1 MVAKYIKPTMLTI
14 ELEAQSNILEGSM
27 TNANTN
33 DIFDSVIEPGSGN
46 AHAREWIVEQIE
58 NVDIQ

>member
-14 ELEAQSNILEGSM
+14 ELEVQSSILEGSM

-33 DIFDSVIEPGSGN
+33 DIFDPVIEPGGGN
-46 AHAREWIVEQIE
+46 AHAREIVEQIE

>member
-1 MVAKYIKPTMLTI
+1 MKAKYIKPTMLTI

-33 DIFDSVIEPGSGN
+33 DIFDPVIEPGGGN
-46 AHAREWIVEQIE
+46 VHAREIVEQFE

>member
-1 MVAKYIKPTMLTI
+1 MLTI
-14 ELEAQSNILEGSM
+14 ELEVQSSILEGSL

-33 DIFDSVIEPGSGN
+33 DILDPVIEPGSGN
-46 AHAREWIVEQIE
+46 AHAREWIEEQFE

>member
-1 MVAKYIKPTMLTI
+1 MKAKYIKPTMLTI
-14 ELEAQSNILEGSM
+14 ELEVQSNILEGSM

-33 DIFDSVIEPGSGN
+33 DIFDPVIEPGGGN
-46 AHAREWIVEQIE
+46 AHAREIVEQFE

>member
-1 MVAKYIKPTMLTI
+1 MKAKYIKPTMLTI
-14 ELEAQSNILEGSM
+14 ELEAQSSILEGSM

-33 DIFDSVIEPGSGN
+33 DIFDPVIEPGGGN
-46 AHAREWIVEQIE
+46 AHAREIVEQFE

>member
-1 MVAKYIKPTMLTI
+1 MKAKYIKPTMLTI
-14 ELEAQSNILEGSM
+14 ELEVQSSILEGSM

-33 DIFDSVIEPGSGN
+33 DIFDPVIEPGGGN

>member
-1 MVAKYIKPTMLTI
+1 MKAKYIKPTMLTI
-14 ELEAQSNILEGSM
+14 ELEVQSSILEGSM

-33 DIFDSVIEPGSGN
+33 DIFNPVIEPGGGN
-46 AHAREWIVEQIE
+46 AHAREIVEQFE

>member
-1 MVAKYIKPTMLTI
+1 MLTI

-33 DIFDSVIEPGSGN
+33 DILDPVIEPGSGN
-46 AHAREWIVEQIE
+46 AHASEIVEQFE

>member
-1 MVAKYIKPTMLTI
+1 MKAKYIKPTVLTI
-14 ELEAQSNILEGSM
+14 ELEVQSSILEGSM

-33 DIFDSVIEPGSGN
+33 DILDPVIEPGSGN
-46 AHAREWIVEQIE
+46 AHAREWIEEQFE

>member
-1 MVAKYIKPTMLTI
+1 MLTI
-14 ELEAQSNILEGSM
+14 ELEVQSSILEGSM

-33 DIFDSVIEPGSGN
+33 DILDPVIEPGSGN